1 MGKEQRL
8 PQLFP
13 AHGPVGQPDA
23 VFQLPASPGA
33 ETVLSPLS
41 RAGAVPLCAQPYN
54 LPLPPAVP
62 EAPSLPR
69 APLPFSM
76 TALPGSLQ
84 RKAGNPKP

>member
-13 AHGPVGQPDA
+13 AHGPVRQPDA

-41 RAGAVPLCAQPYN
+41 RAGAVPLCPTLQPD
-54 LPLPPAVP
+54 P
-62 EAPSLPR
+62 APSC
-69 APLPFSM
+69 S
-76 TALPGSLQ
+76 
-84 RKAGNPKP
+84 